1 MEICHCS
8 WDRAYIGMADAVW
21 NHSQTFALPCP
32 GSSKSMIVA
41 KTVLTLSWTMLSHS
55 RIIRT
60 CDYSW
65 DGAYIV
71 MDDALWNRLQT
82 YACCTPITPKSRT
95 VAETILTLSCIMLFA
110 IVCKRTR
117 NPFQDHNKFEIM
129 IMTEMLLTLSW
140 AMQCQI
146 FPKSTHD
153 PPWHHQN
160 LWLWLRQ
167 CLIVMDDAIWN
178 RLQTYALPTPEPSQS
193 MIIADTVLKLS

>member
-1 MEICHCS
+1 M
-8 WDRAYIGMADAVW
+8 
-21 NHSQTFALPCP
+21 ALPCP

-110 IVCKRTR
+110 IACKRTR

-140 AMQCQI
+140 AMQCI
-146 FPKSTHD
+146 FFAKVRMTRPGTIKIYDCGWDSASLSWTMRFEIACKHTRC
-153 PPWHHQN
+153 PLQNHHN
-160 LWLWLRQ
+160 LWL
-167 CLIVMDDAIWN
+167 
-178 RLQTYALPTPEPSQS
+178 
-193 MIIADTVLKLS
+193 